1 MTKTVSDEESSQK
14 LVPAVMRA
22 AQILDQ
28 IAKSTQ
34 EGGKGSA
41 DGLKL
46 SDLARRTGLPKS
58 SVHGLCQTL
67 VHLKLLKLNSDGSFT
82 MGSQS
87 VRWANV
93 FHGWQRHCRCIS

>member
-1 MTKTVSDEESSQK
+1 MTKTVSNEESSQK

-28 IAKSTQ
+28 VAQSVH
-34 EGGKGSA
+34 ESGKGSA

-58 SVHGLCQTL
+58 SVHGLCQ
-67 VHLKLLKLNSDGSFT
+67 S
-82 MGSQS
+82 
-87 VRWANV
+87 R
-93 FHGWQRHCRCIS
+93 